1 MTEEERI
8 RAQLNDEAVEE
19 MPTSADMDP
28 EVAAVAEEPVGK
40 RGRGRP
46 PKVVQIQS
54 VQDEIEEPAAE
65 ISAEER
71 LHPFLSNEEVLE
83 ARAEA
88 HRQIDAERRKKAKKH
103 LIDQEKLRLEREEGF
118 TTGDGVK
125 DQIVKITLDLA
136 PHSAHIVLNLR
147 PYYHGQTYKVPRHVA
162 ETLREIQQS
171 GWRHQNEIEGK
182 SLTQHYQR
190 ARTTGLSPIKGIS
203 NAPGPM
209 ADAA

>member
-19 MPTSADMDP
+19 MPTSADLDP
-28 EVAAVAEEPVGK
+28 EVAAIAEEPVGK

-46 PKVVQIQS
+46 PKVVQQ
-54 VQDEIEEPAAE
+54 VQEEIAELAAE
-65 ISAEER
+65 IDTEER
-71 LHPFLSNEEVLE
+71 LHPFLSNEEVRE

-136 PHSAHIVLNLR
+136 PHSAHIVLNLK

-190 ARTTGLSPIKGIS
+190 ARTTGLSPITGVI
-203 NAPGPM
+203 NGPKPV

>member
-28 EVAAVAEEPVGK
+28 EVAAAAEEPVGK

-54 VQDEIEEPAAE
+54 VQEEIEELAVE

-71 LHPFLSNEEVLE
+71 LHPLLSNSEVLE

-88 HRQIDAERRKKAKKH
+88 RQQIEDQRRKQARKR
-103 LIDQEKLRLEREEGF
+103 LIEEEKLRLHDWRRRQGSDRQDYPRPRAALGAHRAEP
-118 TTGDGVK
+118 
-125 DQIVKITLDLA
+125 QALLPWSDL
-136 PHSAHIVLNLR
+136 
-147 PYYHGQTYKVPRHVA
+147 
-162 ETLREIQQS
+162 
-171 GWRHQNEIEGK
+171 
-182 SLTQHYQR
+182 
-190 ARTTGLSPIKGIS
+190 
-203 NAPGPM
+203 
-209 ADAA
+209 